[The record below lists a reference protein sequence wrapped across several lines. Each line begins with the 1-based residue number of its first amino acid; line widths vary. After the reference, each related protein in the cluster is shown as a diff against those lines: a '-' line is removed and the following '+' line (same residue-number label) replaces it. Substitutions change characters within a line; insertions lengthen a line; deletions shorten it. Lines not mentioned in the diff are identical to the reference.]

1 MDPDWRK
8 IEPAEPDQSH
18 ESASIR
24 ELARRHQRFR
34 DEIFPTRKAEFLNLS
49 TRQQPQ
55 VLLITCSDS
64 RIAPELILQC
74 GPGDLFVCRNIGN
87 MVPPYG
93 EMLGSITAVIE
104 YAVAVL
110 QIKAVVIC
118 GHSDCGAM
126 KGLMDPEKLT
136 ELPAVSTWLRNAQS
150 ARQIAAESYPNVS
163 EHEFLEALTAENV
176 VAQIRNLETHPAVA
190 SRLRRGDLELYGW
203 VYKIHTGE
211 IWTYD
216 GEQERFVLLDSR
228 PASATRP
235 GKRRAAT

>member
-1 MDPDWRK
+1 MDPEGLK
-8 IEPAEPDQSH
+8 NG
-18 ESASIR
+18 SASIR
-24 ELARRHQRFR
+24 DLTRRHQRFR
-34 DEIFPTRKAEFLNLS
+34 EEVFPARKAEFLKLAA
-49 TRQQPQ
+49 TQHPQ

-64 RIAPELILQC
+64 RISPELILQSD
-74 GPGDLFVCRNIGN
+74 PGDLFVCRNIGN

-93 EMLGSITAVIE
+93 EMLGSITSVIE
-104 YAVAVL
+104 YAVSVL
-110 QIKAVVIC
+110 RIKAIVIC

-126 KGLMDPEKLT
+126 KGLMYPDKVA
-136 ELPAVSTWLRNAQS
+136 ELPAVSAWLRNGQS
-150 ARQIAAESYPNVS
+150 ALQIATESYPGLS
-163 EHEFLEALTAENV
+163 EHDFLEALTEENI

-228 PASATRP
+228 VASATRP
-235 GKRRAAT
+235 GRRRAAT